1 MATSNFDVT
10 SANAQL
16 VLTVDQLFPSG
27 IELQHFSAD
36 GVFSSDAIEMT
47 ETRRSV
53 DGRMVAGVIKN
64 ISSVSIVLEAASP
77 SVASLE
83 YLRDC
88 MEANNTPYECT
99 LTCFIRRSASREP
112 SSRACS
118 KSAPDQRRPAHH
130 AAHAVEASTSS
141 ACSKGAEMDE
151 IKIQD
156 GATEKRFTITKMS
169 AYQAEQWLYRA
180 AFALGRG
187 VDDIQQVFSGDSQT
201 LLRSILSVPYE
212 SAKPLLDDLLSC
224 CTLVQGN
231 ALRRLTSAEACSA
244 IESPLTLTKLRVES
258 LKANFGFSSM
268 ETP

>member
-99 LTCFIRRSASREP
+99 LTCFIP
-112 SSRACS
+112 SLGVTRTFVKGVL
-118 KSAPDQRRPAHH
+118 KSAPPISAAQRTMQP
-130 AAHAVEASTSS
+130 T
-141 ACSKGAEMDE
+141 
-151 IKIQD
+151 
-156 GATEKRFTITKMS
+156 
-169 AYQAEQWLYRA
+169 QWGFDFER
-180 AFALGRG
+180 
-187 VDDIQQVFSGDSQT
+187 
-201 LLRSILSVPYE
+201 
-212 SAKPLLDDLLSC
+212 
-224 CTLVQGN
+224 VQ
-231 ALRRLTSAEACSA
+231 
-244 IESPLTLTKLRVES
+244 
-258 LKANFGFSSM
+258 
-268 ETP
+268 